1 VTTGVDRE
9 RSGTGGW
16 VAPLT
21 ALLAAL
27 AVAAAPLWPTPLAP
41 AAALVGTLL
50 PIEQTML
57 LVVPAVAACALLA
70 WLGGG
75 RAWVAAAWVALA
87 LWVVTRPLPDNVD
100 GYATLARGWT
110 LLVAGLFGAVGVV
123 AGARLRFLP
132 RALAAVAIAASVAA
146 VATSRAGGV
155 GHVAGVVQAEA
166 QRRVDAALGP
176 WSARS
181 TRAEWT
187 QAARRTPDAVER
199 ASAAEGVLRAL
210 PATAVAAAPALVALE
225 SLGAL
230 ALAWALYHRLTR
242 VRVGPALAPLAAFR
256 FNDQLV
262 WGLVVGAVL
271 VAPPALA
278 ALRGLGLNLL
288 VFFGALYALRG
299 LAVFRWLLGRR
310 GVELPL
316 GAGVAIGVAFPLL
329 GGVLA
334 AVVTAAALALGLGDS
349 WGGWRTRG
357 RPA

>member
-1 VTTGVDRE
+1 MRAGAGEQRIDARD
-9 RSGTGGW
+9 W
-16 VAPLT
+16 VAPLV

-27 AVAAAPLWPTPLAP
+27 AVAAAPRWPTPLAP

-57 LVVPAVAACALLA
+57 LVVPAVAACALLG

-75 RAWVAAAWVALA
+75 RAWVAAVWIALA
-87 LWVVTRPLPDNVD
+87 FWVVTRPLPDGVE
-100 GYATLARGWT
+100 GYAALARGWA
-110 LLVAGLFGAVGVV
+110 LLLAGVFGAVSVFVGVRS
-123 AGARLRFLP
+123 AFLP
-132 RALAAVAIAASVAA
+132 RALAAVAIAAGVA
-146 VATSRAGGV
+146 VLATARSGGMPRV
-155 GHVAGVVQAEA
+155 TGVVQAEA
-166 QRRVDAALGP
+166 QRRADAVLGP
-176 WSARS
+176 WAARA
-181 TRAEWT
+181 TGGAWT
-187 QAARRTPDAVER
+187 ATARRTPEVASR
-199 ASAAEGVLRAL
+199 AAAAEAVLRAL
-210 PATAVAAAPALVALE
+210 PSTAVAAAPALVALE

-230 ALAWALYHRLTR
+230 ALAWALYHRLAR
-242 VRVGPALAPLAAFR
+242 ARVGPALAPLAAFR

-262 WGLVVGAVL
+262 WGLVVGATF
-271 VAPPALA
+271 VAVPTLA
-278 ALRGLGLNLL
+278 ALRGVGLNLL

-299 LAVFRWLLGRR
+299 FAVFRWALGRR

-316 GAGVAIGVAFPLL
+316 GAGVALGFAFPLL